1 MNYNKAIIVGRVT
14 GDPDIKKLPSGTMVA
29 NFSMATNRVY
39 TVDNEKKEEVTFHNI
54 IAFGRLAELIGDYV
68 NKGNLLLIEGR
79 LQTRSWEDNKTG
91 EKKYKTEIILENLQF
106 APKATNGEGG
116 SRGGSSSRAPSRSR
130 SRSEADDQYDNSGN
144 GEEVT
149 PRKKSSRNKVDD
161 DDVNPEDIPF

>member
-14 GDPDIKKLPSGTMVA
+14 GEPDIKTLPSGTMVA

-54 IAFGRLAELIGDYV
+54 IAFGRLAELIDQYV

-106 APKATNGEGG
+106 APKATNGK
-116 SRGGSSSRAPSRSR
+116 GGSSSRAPSRSR
-130 SRSEADDQYDNSGN
+130 SRSEADDQYDNFGGDQGVS
-144 GEEVT
+144 
-149 PRKKSSRNKVDD
+149 PRKKSSRSSKVDD
-161 DDVNPEDIPF
+161 DEVNPEEIPF

>member
-14 GDPDIKKLPSGTMVA
+14 GDPETKKLPSGTMVA

-79 LQTRSWEDNKTG
+79 LQTRSWEDSKSG
-91 EKKYKTEIILENLQF
+91 EKKYKTEIILENMQF
-106 APKATNGEGG
+106 APKATNGGG
-116 SRGGSSSRAPSRSR
+116 DSKGGSSSRSSSRGR
-130 SRSEADDQYDNSGN
+130 SRSEADEEYDNFG

-149 PRKKSSRNKVDD
+149 PRKKASSRKRVDD
-161 DDVNPEDIPF
+161 DDVNPEEIPF